1 MTAYSSNRFPKE
13 IGENGWL
20 KTSECQY
27 SAPFIDQDHVCEW
40 LVIGAGFAGISA
52 AKRLTEL
59 RSGDRIILLDALK
72 IGEGAA
78 GQNSGFM
85 IDVPHNINA
94 KGDYLSSIKK
104 DKDTISLH
112 REAIEFASQMV
123 EEYDVPPN
131 VFNKIGKLNGAATAK
146 GISFNQD
153 YKKQLDSLKEN
164 YQSLDAK
171 QMSEITG
178 STYYQQGIYTPG
190 TILIQPAEYI
200 KRIVERLND
209 KIKVFQNSPIKKI
222 EKNQNTWDAHT
233 PYGKI
238 TSKNIIFTIN
248 GHISNFGFY
257 KNQLIHIFTYSSLSK
272 KFDNHIIKGD
282 SSWGLTSSNP
292 VGTTVR
298 KIKVNENQSRLLIRN
313 TWKCRQNLE
322 STNSDFKSSCQKHRR
337 SFIERFPN
345 LKETPFEFSWGGRV
359 CLSLNGTPAFGLL
372 DENLYSACCSNGL
385 GTVKGTLAGK
395 LIIDKACQ
403 SNSSQL
409 DKFENT
415 EKPTN
420 LPPNFLTQMGANL
433 RIKSREITAGRDL

>member
-1 MTAYSSNRFPKE
+1 MTAYSTSRFPRE
-13 IGENGWL
+13 IGTNGWL
-20 KTSECQY
+20 ETSKSKY
-27 SAPFIDQDHVCEW
+27 FTTSVDQDHICDW

-52 AKRLTEL
+52 SKRLTEL
-59 RSGDRIILLDALK
+59 RSGDKVILLDALG

-94 KGDYLSSIKK
+94 KGDYLDSIKK
-104 DKDTISLH
+104 DKATISLH

-123 EEYDVPPN
+123 KEYEIPQN
-131 VFNKIGKLNGAATAK
+131 VFDKIGKLNGAATSK

-153 YKKQLDSLKEN
+153 YKKQLEALGED

-171 QMSEITG
+171 QISEVTG
-178 STYYQQGIYTPG
+178 SNYYQQGIYTPG

-222 EKNQNTWDAHT
+222 VRGKNTWDAQT
-233 PYGKI
+233 PQGKI
-238 TSKNIIFTIN
+238 TTKNIIFAIN

-257 KNQLIHIFTYSSLSK
+257 KKQLLHIFTYSSLSK
-272 KFDNHIIKGD
+272 KIDNNILKGHP
-282 SSWGLTSSNP
+282 SWGLTSSNP
-292 VGTTVR
+292 IGTTVR
-298 KIKVNENQSRLLIRN
+298 KIKVDENYSRLLIRN

-322 STNSDFKSSCQKHRR
+322 SSNSDFENSCRKHRR

-345 LKETPFEFSWGGRV
+345 LKHTPFEFSWGGRV
-359 CLSLNGTPAFGLL
+359 CLSLNGVPAFGEL

-395 LIIDKACQ
+395 LIIDKACK

-409 DKFENT
+409 DKFENI
-415 EKPTN
+415 EKPAI
-420 LPPNFLTQMGANL
+420 LPPNFLTQIGANL
-433 RIKSREITAGRDL
+433 RIKSREMSAGRDL